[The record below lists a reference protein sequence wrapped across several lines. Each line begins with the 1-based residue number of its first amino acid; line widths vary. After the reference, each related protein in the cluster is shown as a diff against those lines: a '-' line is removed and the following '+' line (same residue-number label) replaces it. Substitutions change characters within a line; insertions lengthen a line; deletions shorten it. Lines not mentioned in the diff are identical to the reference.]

1 VFGTQE
7 VLMKRKWIIAV
18 AVVAMLVGGA
28 AVASAQFRMDID
40 VPWWIRLDLSPALE
54 AELTATGGVFE
65 GVDISQFAVVVPNI
79 QAYFTFGGPML
90 TVGVGARL
98 YTLLLINF
106 LYPSIMGEVRLGD
119 FDVNLNVGGLAGVL
133 LGIGPIFETATGGW
147 ATFDLSAG
155 YRITNW
161 FRVGAG
167 VFGGFLTDYPEYF
180 PYVIYASAKFIVNPG
195 KKTKVVEED

>member
-1 VFGTQE
+1 
-7 VLMKRKWIIAV
+7 MKRKWIIAV
-18 AVVAMLVGGA
+18 AVVAMIVGGA

-40 VPWWIRLDLSPALE
+40 IPWWIHLGLSPALE
-54 AELTATGGVFE
+54 AEVEGSGGVFE
-65 GVDISQFAVVVPNI
+65 GIDISQFAIVVPNI
-79 QAYFTFGGPML
+79 QAYYTFGGSML
-90 TVGVGARL
+90 KFGVGARL

-106 LYPSIMGEVRLGD
+106 LYPSLMGEVQLGS

-133 LGIGPIFETATGGW
+133 LGIGPIFETFTGPW

-155 YRITNW
+155 YRFTNW

-167 VFGGFLTDYPEYF
+167 VFGGFHTDYPEYF

>member
-1 VFGTQE
+1 
-7 VLMKRKWIIAV
+7 MKRKWIIAV
-18 AVVAMLVGGA
+18 AVVAMLIGGA

-40 VPWWIRLDLSPALE
+40 IPWWIYVGLSDALE
-54 AELTATGGVFE
+54 ADLGADLGMA
-65 GVDISQFAVVVPNI
+65 DISKFAVIVPNI
-79 QAYFTFGGPML
+79 QAYYTFGGSL
-90 TVGVGARL
+90 LKFGVGVRL

-106 LYPSIMGEVRLGD
+106 LYPSIMGEVQLGN

-133 LGIGPIFETATGGW
+133 LGIGPIFETATGPW

-155 YRITNW
+155 YRIKPW

-167 VFGGFLTDYPEYF
+167 VFGIVQTEYLHEF

-195 KKTKVVEED
+195 KKTRVVEEN

>member
-1 VFGTQE
+1 

-40 VPWWIRLDLSPALE
+40 IPWWVYVGLSDALE
-54 AELTATGGVFE
+54 ADLGTDLGMA
-65 GVDISQFAVVVPNI
+65 DIGKFAVVVPNI
-79 QAYFTFGGPML
+79 QAYYMFGGSL
-90 TVGVGARL
+90 LKIGVGARL

-106 LYPSIMGEVRLGD
+106 LYPSVVGEVRLGN

-133 LGIGPIFETATGGW
+133 LGIGPIFETATGPW

-155 YRITNW
+155 YRLTNW
-161 FRVGAG
+161 FRLGVGA
-167 VFGGFLTDYPEYF
+167 FGIVQTEYPSEF
-180 PYVIYASAKFIVNPG
+180 PYVIYVSGKFIVNPG

>member
-1 VFGTQE
+1 
-7 VLMKRKWIIAV
+7 MKRKWIIAL

-40 VPWWIRLDLSPALE
+40 IPWWIHLGLSPALE
-54 AELTATGGVFE
+54 AELEGTGGVFE
-65 GVDISQFAVVVPNI
+65 GVDISKFAIVVPNI
-79 QAYFTFGGPML
+79 QAYYMFGGSML
-90 TVGVGARL
+90 KIGVGARL

-106 LYPSIMGEVRLGD
+106 LYPSIVGEVRLGD
-119 FDVNLNVGGLAGVL
+119 FDVNLNIGGLAGVL
-133 LGIGPIFETATGGW
+133 LGIGPIFEAYTGPW

-155 YRITNW
+155 YRISNW

-167 VFGGFLTDYPEYF
+167 VFGGFYTEEPEYF